1 MFGAFNR
8 FIGLEAEPAQQPRSS
23 TADNS
28 FGFQVLRNK
37 DPEVPLEPWFDFII
51 GINGRLIEDPDPH
64 LFATEVRNCAG
75 SSVTLEVWSA
85 KGQKSHSVSLP
96 VPATPTGTPGPT
108 PTLGLAVQ
116 LAPLSSTQ
124 NIWHVLSIPSP
135 LSPAYRAGLLP
146 HSDYIIGTPSGT
158 LRGESA
164 LGELVEDHLDRT
176 LVLWVYNSE
185 FDVVR
190 EVELIPTRGWGG
202 EGALGAEL
210 GFGALHRL
218 PVGLGEEVEGP
229 GEVVFENAPL
239 GSRGDGSGAQFGGYG
254 QHQQQEQ
261 QPQGYGY
268 GYGYGYGDQAQG
280 QGQGQGQQQ
289 QQEQHQFLVPAN
301 LSSPPPPP
309 MVGTPTNRVASP
321 ATTTSTGAVAGH
333 GRSHRKAR
341 AAPSPSA
348 FDEYFAEGLEK
359 SKELDYAPSSRK
371 GTPLPPP
378 PKKGGG
384 GAVQSPPPPPVT
396 SGSPSPAA
404 E

>member
-1 MFGAFNR
+1 MFGALNR
-8 FIGLEAEPAQQPRSS
+8 FIGRLDSEPVPQPSRH
-23 TADNS
+23 DNA

-37 DPEVPLEPWFDFII
+37 DPELPLEPWFDFII
-51 GINGRLIEDPDPH
+51 GINGRLIDDPDPN

-75 SSVTLEVWSA
+75 SRVTFTIWSA
-85 KGQKSHSVSLP
+85 KVDTPSVPKSLIAIPIPPSN
-96 VPATPTGTPGPT
+96 
-108 PTLGLAVQ
+108 PTLGLALQ

-158 LRGESA
+158 LRGEAA

-190 EVELIPTRGWGG
+190 TVDLVPTRGWGG

-210 GFGALHRL
+210 GYGALHRL

-229 GEVVFENAPL
+229 GEVVFETKA
-239 GSRGDGSGAQFGGYG
+239 DGTSTPVFDTVGVNTNMIMNTNLDAGVGAGAGAG
-254 QHQQQEQ
+254 AGIT
-261 QPQGYGY
+261 P
-268 GYGYGYGDQAQG
+268 
-280 QGQGQGQQQ
+280 
-289 QQEQHQFLVPAN
+289 QFLVPAN
-301 LSSPPPPP
+301 MTSPPPWAGTASATPPPPP
-309 MVGTPTNRVASP
+309 PAAAATAATAPAGASHHHGRKLRGTARASP
-321 ATTTSTGAVAGH
+321 H
-333 GRSHRKAR
+333 K
-341 AAPSPSA
+341 A
-348 FDEYFAEGLEK
+348 FDDYFAEGEQK
-359 SKELDYAPSSRK
+359 SKEEDRVPSRR

-378 PKKGGG
+378 PKAG
-384 GAVQSPPPPPVT
+384 PPREERKE
-396 SGSPSPAA
+396 S

>member
-1 MFGAFNR
+1 MFGALNR
-8 FIGLEAEPAQQPRSS
+8 FIGRLDSEPSSQQSRS
-23 TADNS
+23 DNA

-51 GINGRLIEDPDPH
+51 GINGRLIDDPDPN

-75 SSVTLEVWSA
+75 SRVTFAVWSA
-85 KGQKSHSVSLP
+85 KGQRTHTISIV
-96 VPATPTGTPGPT
+96 VPPSN
-108 PTLGLAVQ
+108 PTLGLALQ

-124 NIWHVLSIPSP
+124 HIWHVLNIPSP

-190 EVELIPTRGWGG
+190 TVDLVPTRGWGG

-210 GFGALHRL
+210 GYGALHRL

-229 GEVVFENAPL
+229 GEVVFETRADGTSSNVPEPTGLPANVDAGVPAP
-239 GSRGDGSGAQFGGYG
+239 
-254 QHQQQEQ
+254 
-261 QPQGYGY
+261 PQ
-268 GYGYGYGDQAQG
+268 
-280 QGQGQGQQQ
+280 
-289 QQEQHQFLVPAN
+289 QFLVPAN
-301 LSSPPPPP
+301 MKSPPPLVPAASAP
-309 MVGTPTNRVASP
+309 QVSHHGKKARGARASP
-321 ATTTSTGAVAGH
+321 
-333 GRSHRKAR
+333 HRE
-341 AAPSPSA
+341 
-348 FDEYFAEGLEK
+348 FDDYFTEGEQK
-359 SKELDYAPSSRK
+359 SKEQDHVPSRR

-378 PKKGGG
+378 PKAGGPPQEEKG
-384 GAVQSPPPPPVT
+384 S
-396 SGSPSPAA
+396 

>member
-1 MFGAFNR
+1 MFGALNR
-8 FIGLEAEPAQQPRSS
+8 FIGRLDAEPVPHAQSPH
-23 TADNS
+23 DNA

-37 DPEVPLEPWFDFII
+37 DAELPLEPWFDFIV
-51 GINGRLIEDPDPH
+51 GINGRLIDDPDPS

-75 SSVTLEVWSA
+75 GSVSFEIWSA
-85 KGQKSHSVSLP
+85 KGQRTHTVTLP
-96 VPATPTGTPGPT
+96 VPPTN
-108 PTLGLAVQ
+108 PTLGLALQ

-164 LGELVEDHLDRT
+164 LGELVEEHLNRT

-190 EVELIPTRGWGG
+190 EVELVPTRGWGG

-229 GEVVFENAPL
+229 GEVVFET
-239 GSRGDGSGAQFGGYG
+239 REDGSSEPRANLLY
-254 QHQQQEQ
+254 H
-261 QPQGYGY
+261 
-268 GYGYGYGDQAQG
+268 
-280 QGQGQGQQQ
+280 QQQ
-289 QQEQHQFLVPAN
+289 QQQQQQQADTGSGSQFLMPATMA
-301 LSSPPPPP
+301 SPPPL
-309 MVGTPTNRVASP
+309 
-321 ATTTSTGAVAGH
+321 AG
-333 GRSHRKAR
+333 
-341 AAPSPSA
+341 SPSTSQSPSGTRRGGRGRAGGVSPNRA
-348 FDEYFAEGLEK
+348 FDEYFAEGEQK
-359 SKELDYAPSSRK
+359 SKEQDYAPSRR

-378 PKKGGG
+378 PKVG
-384 GAVQSPPPPPVT
+384 VQSPPPPPPPPAQAEG
-396 SGSPSPAA
+396 GSA
-404 E
+404 